1 MANWFNSFFNRNK
14 FKVSKDGNEY
24 FYEEYNS
31 KTSFNTFISESDKIK
46 MVLSNPA
53 ALLIFTL
60 QCDLASLGKFYVYKD
75 EEEIEDDPIL
85 DLLNRPNPM
94 QTGKQFV
101 WDYMFW
107 NMLGNAN
114 LYVDSKLIQNN
125 KLYFLQ
131 KDKIEYPNN
140 FKKDK
145 IILSNTSY
153 KELQETVL
161 KYKQGENNF
170 TFKYK
175 QLIQLFDLTNGLNNF
190 FESPSRLDALY
201 KIVSNSELSL
211 NSKNINAE
219 FMSKFFVSGKVD
231 VKDTSQ
237 MPMGEYDKQSIRE
250 SMRSNENVYPTK
262 TMIDVKRFIDNYG
275 VLESLD
281 KAFLAD
287 YYLIGKAFGI
297 PRDVLEAYDSATY
310 ENQEKA
316 RASHISYTIQPKMND
331 LCNALESYFGY
342 DKEGKEIIIDY
353 SHLPHVQVFE
363 KEKAEARRLNA
374 MAMKDLIDAGGNPEQ
389 VAEYLEIEIDMD
401 GERNLNTNS
410 NGTGQQN
417 NQV

>member
-1 MANWFNSFFNRNK
+1 MANWFNFLSRRNNI
-14 FKVSKDGNEY
+14 KVSRDGNQY

-31 KTSFNTFISESDKIK
+31 KTNFNTYINETDKIN

-53 ALLIFTL
+53 ALFIFTL

-75 EEEIEDDPIL
+75 EEIIEEDPIL
-85 DLLNRPNPM
+85 DLLNRPNPL

-107 NMLGNAN
+107 NMLGNVN
-114 LYVDSKLIQNN
+114 LYVDSKLIENN
-125 KLYFLQ
+125 KLYFLK
-131 KDKIEYPNN
+131 KDLIEYPND
-140 FKKDK
+140 FKKDR
-145 IILSNTSY
+145 IILSNTTFN
-153 KELQETVL
+153 KLQDTVL
-161 KYKQGENNF
+161 TYKQHENSF
-170 TFKYK
+170 KFKYK
-175 QLIQLFDLTNGLNNF
+175 QLIQLFDLSNGLGDY

-201 KIVSNSELSL
+201 KIVTNSDLSL

-237 MPMGEYDKQSIRE
+237 MPMGDSDKQSIRE
-250 SMRSNENVYPTK
+250 SMRSTENVYPTK

-275 VLESLD
+275 VLKSLD
-281 KAFLAD
+281 EAFLSD

-297 PRDVLEAYDSATY
+297 PRDVLEAYNSSTY

-316 RASHISYTIQPKMND
+316 RASHISYTLQPKMND
-331 LCNALESYFGY
+331 LCNALENYFGY
-342 DKEGKEIIIDY
+342 DKLGKEICIDY

-374 MAMKDLIDAGGNPEQ
+374 MALKDLIDSGANPEQ
-389 VAEYLEIEIDMD
+389 AAEYLELELEMT

-417 NQV
+417 QQV